1 MFFVPS
7 PELNEGSRP
16 GHRLYGP
23 PSVDHI
29 AGHVGDGSLP
39 VTRSAHRRH
48 AAKAAAQ
55 GAVEIFGKSDRKKKL
70 VEGGILKKGWDLSW
84 FRANSKE
91 FIRSIDD
98 YFRNK

>member
-1 MFFVPS
+1 MAMNIEELVKAVKITFEVES
-7 PELNEGSRP
+7 VTVSDINKLKARITELVNTGMPEGE
-16 GHRLYGP
+16 
-23 PSVDHI
+23 
-29 AGHVGDGSLP
+29 
-39 VTRSAHRRH
+39 
-48 AAKAAAQ
+48 AAAQ